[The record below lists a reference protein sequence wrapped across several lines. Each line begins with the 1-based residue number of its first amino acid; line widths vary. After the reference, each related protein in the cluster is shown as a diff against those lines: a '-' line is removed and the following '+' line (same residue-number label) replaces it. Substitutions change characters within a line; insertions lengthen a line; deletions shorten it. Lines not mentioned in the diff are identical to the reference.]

1 MKRISNSQRNRVN
14 FVTWEAPLEIS
25 YLTINCFYLSIPN
38 MQVMKKICIL
48 LSEDEEERSVEM
60 GHSNVVNMPNT
71 LYIKIFC
78 KFSFLLE
85 KENYYETMTSA
96 EVYDLLRARYCIHNE
111 RLLFKNAA
119 FKIIT

>member
-1 MKRISNSQRNRVN
+1 
-14 FVTWEAPLEIS
+14 
-25 YLTINCFYLSIPN
+25 

-111 RLLFKNAA
+111 KLLFKKAV